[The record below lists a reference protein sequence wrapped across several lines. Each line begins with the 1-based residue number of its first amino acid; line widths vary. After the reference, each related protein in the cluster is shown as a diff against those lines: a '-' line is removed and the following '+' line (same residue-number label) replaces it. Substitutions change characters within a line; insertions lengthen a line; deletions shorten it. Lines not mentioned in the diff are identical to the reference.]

1 MTHNL
6 KRGEYFVREEVYITL
21 QLQRIKCRL
30 HMPHPDLQ
38 NWIFDPSTLQN
49 HLNWISW
56 RETYI
61 SWRFLAA
68 KAIHDS
74 GSARGGLGIV
84 ACHADMWGYL

>member
-1 MTHNL
+1 MFSKIYKSRKIRMTHNL
-6 KRGEYFVREEVYITL
+6 KRGEYFVREVYITL

-49 HLNWISW
+49 HLNNP
-56 RETYI
+56 
-61 SWRFLAA
+61 
-68 KAIHDS
+68 
-74 GSARGGLGIV
+74 RGGLGIV